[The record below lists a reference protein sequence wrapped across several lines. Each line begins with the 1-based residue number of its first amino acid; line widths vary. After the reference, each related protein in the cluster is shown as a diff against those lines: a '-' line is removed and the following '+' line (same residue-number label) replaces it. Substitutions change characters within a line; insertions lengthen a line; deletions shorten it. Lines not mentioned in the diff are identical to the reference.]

1 MTGLELFKAPG
12 TTAGEIADIVSN
24 PCPPI
29 VPETCDH
36 ISCRDCWLAWL
47 KTGEAAAPPMS
58 DCVIPKKEEAPGN
71 QVPPEWEQRWVT
83 TFGVDIEGKRPNSGH
98 QVGHRRCHPV
108 ICLRQRRPQDMRT
121 GSKSVIPEAR
131 RMSRSVTMCRE
142 GCCNGGSGY
151 YQER

>member
-29 VPETCDH
+29 VPETRDH

-58 DCVIPKKEEAPGN
+58 GCVIPKKEEAPGN

-83 TFGVDIEGKRPNSGH
+83 TFGVDIEGKRYNSTELMAHIGKIVLVKH
-98 QVGHRRCHPV
+98 ISDAV
-108 ICLRQRRPQDMRT
+108 IIQTLEGQRI
-121 GSKSVIPEAR
+121 GEVIPYLE
-131 RMSRSVTMCRE
+131 
-142 GCCNGGSGY
+142 
-151 YQER
+151 

>member
-12 TTAGEIADIVSN
+12 TTAVEIADIVSN

-58 DCVIPKKEEAPGN
+58 GCVIPKKEEAPGN

-83 TFGVDIEGKRPNSGH
+83 TFGVDIEGKRYNSTELMAHIGKIVLVKH
-98 QVGHRRCHPV
+98 ISDAV
-108 ICLRQRRPQDMRT
+108 IIQTLEGQRI
-121 GSKSVIPEAR
+121 GEVIPYLE
-131 RMSRSVTMCRE
+131 
-142 GCCNGGSGY
+142 
-151 YQER
+151 

>member
-36 ISCRDCWLAWL
+36 ISCRACWLAWL

-58 DCVIPKKEEAPGN
+58 GCVIPKKEEAPGN

-83 TFGVDIEGKRPNSGH
+83 TFGVDIEGKRYNSTELMAHIGKIVLVKH
-98 QVGHRRCHPV
+98 ISDAV
-108 ICLRQRRPQDMRT
+108 IIQTLEGQRI
-121 GSKSVIPEAR
+121 GEVIPYLE
-131 RMSRSVTMCRE
+131 
-142 GCCNGGSGY
+142 
-151 YQER
+151 

>member
-36 ISCRDCWLAWL
+36 FSCRDCWLAWL

-58 DCVIPKKEEAPGN
+58 GCVIPKKEEAPGN

-83 TFGVDIEGKRPNSGH
+83 TFGVDIEGKRYNSTELMAHIGKIVLVKH
-98 QVGHRRCHPV
+98 ISDAV
-108 ICLRQRRPQDMRT
+108 IIQTLEGQRI
-121 GSKSVIPEAR
+121 GEVIPYLE
-131 RMSRSVTMCRE
+131 
-142 GCCNGGSGY
+142 
-151 YQER
+151 